1 MKFIFTYLLLF
12 TSFILSAAD
21 ISQQQAELV
30 AKTQFK
36 LMNNL
41 SDRNTVQT
49 KLIYSLDYD
58 KTNGSKGTAFY
69 VFTTSGSK
77 GFVIV
82 AGDDKVK
89 PILGYSKDN
98 TFEVNNMHQEYFKFM
113 LIYRNGIAQIANDPA
128 IQATPYIAAKWNT
141 LLNDQVI
148 PTGTRSGVGPLTTT
162 TWSQRPYYN
171 ELCPGNNAPTGC
183 VQTAICQIMNFWQHP
198 YRGTGSYSFNHN
210 TYGTLSANFSATTY
224 DWANMPSSLSGSSDS
239 TEVNAIATLM
249 YHVGVAMEAN
259 YSEDGTGAFTHRS
272 RTVLPAYFGYKDQIQ
287 QYSRSF
293 LPGQS
298 WANKLKDELDAGRV
312 VLHSGFCPDPNA
324 GHAFVVDGYD
334 TTGKYSYNWGWGGSY
349 NGFYETD
356 NLNPGST
363 YTWNSGQKIFT
374 NIEPDLPDFDLE
386 MDGII
391 SVTPSPI
398 EFEQP
403 FSVTTAVR
411 NNGTNNYTG
420 SFKMVFFDDNDN
432 AVGEIDT
439 IIDTVVNSNGTV
451 SLTFASSGLAI
462 TPDVYYLGVY
472 FQEANGQWSLVPE
485 NVTANNPIIAEI
497 TSTNSLGL
505 IANSVI
511 TVNPNPIQ
519 EKDSLTVTFE
529 VLNTD
534 PSAFNGVISIDLHDL
549 NGDWITE
556 VGSINAIIGAG
567 GTESVTINSD
577 SLGQLPGSY
586 KLVIWHK
593 QTGSNWEIIQE
604 GTFPNSL
611 DVDIVGLAFAGA
623 LTDSYEYND
632 TSTSAYELP
641 LTFNN
646 NLAVTNTSGANIH
659 VGSDIDYYK
668 VHLDPFYTYLVYARV
683 YDSYNDGGRG
693 PFTNDMMFNYYF
705 RNDEGDYYDDEEMP
719 SIIASNI
726 SLNGEDFFFEVLP
739 FYPDDIN
746 NNVGSYQIEIE
757 VIRQG
762 VTTGLDENAASQ
774 VLVYPNPANNAIN
787 IVHDGYD
794 QISLVNIN
802 GQVIQSSS
810 TTQNIT
816 NMDLSAVSAGV
827 YFIQLRNNNNVVNKR
842 IEVIK

>member
-1 MKFIFTYLLLF
+1 MKLIFTTLLV
-12 TSFILSAAD
+12 ILSFFLGAAD
-21 ISQQQAELV
+21 VSQQQAELV

-41 SDRNTVQT
+41 SNRNNVQT
-49 KLIYSLDYD
+49 QLIYSLDYD
-58 KTNGSKGTAFY
+58 KVNGTKGTAFY
-69 VFTTSGSK
+69 VFTTTGNK

-98 TFEVNNMHQEYFKFM
+98 SFEVTNMHREYFKFM
-113 LIYRNGIAQIANDPA
+113 LIYRNGIAQIANDA
-128 IQATPYIAAKWNT
+128 NIQATPYITAKWNT
-141 LLNDQVI
+141 LINDQVI
-148 PTGTRSGVGPLTTT
+148 PSGIRAGVGPLTTT

-171 ELCPGNNAPTGC
+171 DQCPGNNAPTGC
-183 VQTAICQIMNFWQHP
+183 VQTAICQILKFWEHP

-224 DWANMPSSLSGSSDS
+224 DWANMPTSLSGSSDS
-239 TEVNAIATLM
+239 NQVNAVATLM

-272 RTVLPAYFGYKDQIQ
+272 RTVLPDFFGYKDQIQ
-287 QYSRSF
+287 QHSKSIMSD
-293 LPGQS
+293 QA
-298 WANKLKDELDAGRV
+298 WANKLKTELDAGRL

-334 TTGKYSYNWGWGGSY
+334 TTGKFSYNWGWGGSY
-349 NGFYETD
+349 NGFYEAN

-374 NIEPDLPDFDLE
+374 GIEPELPDFDLE
-386 MDGII
+386 MGGII
-391 SVTPSPI
+391 SVTPSII

-403 FSVTTAVR
+403 FSVSTTIA
-411 NNGTNNYTG
+411 NNGGNSYAG
-420 SFKMVFFDDNDN
+420 SFKMVFYDDNDN
-432 AVGEIDT
+432 IVGEIDT
-439 IIDTVVNSNGTV
+439 VIDTTISGSGSVVLN
-451 SLTFASSGLAI
+451 FASNGLAI

-485 NVTANNPIIAEI
+485 TVSANNPILAEI

-505 IANSVI
+505 IADSYI
-511 TVNPNPIQ
+511 TVNPDPIQ
-519 EKDSLTVTFE
+519 EKDSLTVTFD

-534 PSAFNGVISIDLHDL
+534 AATFNGVISIDLHDL

-556 VGSINAIIGAG
+556 VGSVNAIIASG

-577 SLGQLPGSY
+577 SLGQLPGTY
-586 KLVIWHK
+586 KLIIWHK
-593 QTGSNWEIIQE
+593 QTGSSWEIIQE

-611 DVDIVGLAFAGA
+611 DVDIVGLAFAGT
-623 LTDSYEYND
+623 LTDSYEFND

-646 NLAVTNTSGANIH
+646 NLAVTNTVDANTH
-659 VGSDIDYYK
+659 VGSDVDYYK
-668 VHLDPFYTYLVYARV
+668 VHLDPYYNYLVYARV

-705 RNDEGDYYDDEEMP
+705 RNDEGAYYDDEEMP

-726 SLNGEDFFFEVLP
+726 SLTGEDFYFEVLP

-762 VTTGLDENAASQ
+762 VTTGLEENLSNQ
-774 VLVYPNPANNAIN
+774 VLVYPNPANTTIN
-787 IVHDGYD
+787 IIHEGYD
-794 QISLVNIN
+794 QISLMNMS
-802 GQVIQSSS
+802 GQVVNTFT
-810 TTQNIT
+810 TTQSNST
-816 NMDLSAVSAGV
+816 VDLSNIPSGV
-827 YFIQLRNNNNVVNKR
+827 YFIQLQNDQEIVNKR